1 MYFVNNSSGDSKM
14 FNKNNSLW
22 TDLVVEKNS
31 NLGEVIFK
39 DKCNKLMLTRSD
51 NKKYSSSTISFDD
64 ILNKDNYY
72 KVQNLFV
79 EELSK
84 YLKLS
89 SDDTILVIGL
99 GNDKSTPDS
108 LGPLVSN
115 NILVTR
121 YLYLLGQLSDDYS
134 NVCTFIP
141 NVMGNTGIET
151 SDIIKSIIKETN
163 SNKVIVVDS
172 LKTNS
177 MNRLL
182 KTIQITNQGISPGSG
197 IDNKRE
203 EISKETLGVDVIAI
217 GVPTVIDIRSLF
229 NNKSSINYI
238 VTPTNIDFLI
248 DKFSL
253 LIGNGINLVLHKNF
267 IRQNNII

>member
-1 MYFVNNSSGDSKM
+1 M
-14 FNKNNSLW
+14 FKKKSDLWTDLIVEKNNSLC
-22 TDLVVEKNS
+22 DVVFNDKNNNLKLSRCKNKS
-31 NLGEVIFK
+31 N
-39 DKCNKLMLTRSD
+39 
-51 NKKYSSSTISFDD
+51 SSSTISFDD
-64 ILNKDNYY
+64 ITDKNNYL
-72 KVQNLFV
+72 KVQDLFV

-84 YLKLS
+84 YLSLS
-89 SDDTILVIGL
+89 SNDTILVIGL

-121 YLYLLGQLSDDYS
+121 YLYLLGELSSDYS

-151 SDIIKSIIKETN
+151 SDIIKSIIKETKA
-163 SNKVIVVDS
+163 NKVIVVDS

-177 MNRLL
+177 WDRLL

-197 IDNKRE
+197 IDNKRV
-203 EISKETLGVDVIAI
+203 EISKDTLGVDVIAI
-217 GVPTVIDIRSLF
+217 GIPTVIDIRSLL
-229 NNKSSINYI
+229 NKDGDINYI

-248 DKFSL
+248 ERFSL
-253 LIGNGINLVLHKNF
+253 LIGNGINIVLHKNF

>member
-1 MYFVNNSSGDSKM
+1 M
-14 FNKNNSLW
+14 FKKKSDLWTDLIVEKNNSLC
-22 TDLVVEKNS
+22 DVVFNDKNNNLKLSRCKNKS
-31 NLGEVIFK
+31 N
-39 DKCNKLMLTRSD
+39 
-51 NKKYSSSTISFDD
+51 SSSTISFDD
-64 ILNKDNYY
+64 ITDKNNYL
-72 KVQNLFV
+72 KVQDLFV

-84 YLKLS
+84 YLSLS
-89 SDDTILVIGL
+89 SNDTILVIGL

-108 LGPLVSN
+108 LGPLVSS

-121 YLYLLGQLSDDYS
+121 YLYLLGELSSDYS

-151 SDIIKSIIKETN
+151 SDIIKSIIKETKA
-163 SNKVIVVDS
+163 NKVIVVDS

-177 MNRLL
+177 WDRLL

-197 IDNKRE
+197 IDNKRV
-203 EISKETLGVDVIAI
+203 EISKDILGVDVIAI
-217 GVPTVIDIRSLF
+217 GVPTVIDIRSLL
-229 NNKSSINYI
+229 NKDGDINYI

-248 DKFSL
+248 ERFSL
-253 LIGNGINLVLHKNF
+253 LIGNGINIVLHKNF